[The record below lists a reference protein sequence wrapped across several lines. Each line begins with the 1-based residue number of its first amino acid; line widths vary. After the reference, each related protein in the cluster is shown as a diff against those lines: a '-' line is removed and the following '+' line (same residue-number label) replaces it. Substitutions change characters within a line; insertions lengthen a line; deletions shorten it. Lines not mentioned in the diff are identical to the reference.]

1 MSFYGKLTEVDA
13 PRKMRTFNCFTSA
26 GKCTVQAHDI
36 FFYESGHIGFWNDIT
51 PDERVLVLA
60 IKALEVEEVP
70 S

>member
-1 MSFYGKLTEVDA
+1 MTFYGKLTEADQ
-13 PRKMRTFNCFTSA
+13 PRKMRTFKLWTSA
-26 GKCTVQAHDI
+26 GSRTIEAHDI